1 MGWTYVHRPLGAT
14 RSDPDDNIFDFLGF
28 NSMWAEGG
36 PADADIRAVHMVR
49 VNCLRM
55 GGIQFHSLADVQ
67 NYLAQQVRRQL
78 RINRLRLLLPWQWG
92 RVYREVRKGGGRS
105 NKILVLLDTIPWR
118 HRKLAGPHW
127 LFREFLRRLLL
138 LRLLVFLGHRGLW
151 KDAIF
156 ISDHKYLTNIKFR
169 QSIAEIIGEAID
181 KNLRRDMRRAYD
193 RARMHSPW
201 PSAFENGKIKIL
213 VNIRQGDFG
222 IIRAPWGGVI
232 SVSPDM
238 LRVVSGVNNM
248 MHHSRSML
256 LPSEVL
262 FFLRELV
269 ARLGREQLS
278 IITSSDGYRRTFAH
292 VYAHRRLLHMSEAQL
307 KALENMES
315 TYDEEQFSGFSEIS
329 STYIGENS
337 ENLRHLVDGLMRSD
351 IVIAGTAGSLPRAL
365 LSLYRAQSTPLPLL
379 VLLLRPREY
388 SHVSHVSEEG
398 GYFPILNRL
407 CINIEEPDFELAAA
421 RIKEHMAL
429 VR

>member
-1 MGWTYVHRPLGAT
+1 MGWTYVHRPLEAK
-14 RSDPDDNIFDFLGF
+14 RSAPDDNIFDFLGF
-28 NSMWAEGG
+28 NSMWAEDG
-36 PADADIRAVHMVR
+36 PADADIRAVRMVTI
-49 VNCLRM
+49 NWLRTEK
-55 GGIQFHSLADVQ
+55 IQFHSLADVQ
-67 NYLAQQVRRQL
+67 NHLAQQVRRQL
-78 RINRLRLLLPWQWG
+78 RINRLRLLLPWQWL
-92 RVYREVRKGGGRS
+92 RLYKEVWEGGRGES
-105 NKILVLLDTIPWR
+105 NKILVLLDEIP
-118 HRKLAGPHW
+118 RKK
-127 LFREFLRRLLL
+127 RLLRYFFYRPL
-138 LRLLVFLGHRGLW
+138 AFLEHRGLW
-151 KDAIF
+151 RRTVSKSRDQKLQQFIHGAI
-156 ISDHKYLTNIKFR
+156 ITK
-169 QSIAEIIGEAID
+169 IGRGPID

-201 PSAFENGKIKIL
+201 PSAFDSRKIKIL
-213 VNIRQGDFG
+213 VHIRQGDVG
-222 IIRAPWGGVI
+222 IIRAPWGKSIFVA
-232 SVSPDM
+232 SMPP
-238 LRVVSGVNNM
+238 RVVNWADEVKLSHN
-248 MHHSRSML
+248 RL
-256 LPSEVL
+256 TLWPSKVL

-269 ARLGREQLS
+269 ARLEREQLS
-278 IITSSDGYRRTFAH
+278 IITSSDGYRRTFAR

-351 IVIAGTAGSLPRAL
+351 IVITGTAGSLPRAL

-388 SHVSHVSEEG
+388 SHVSHVSEG
-398 GYFPILNRL
+398 GDYSPTLNRL